1 MTMAEE
7 ISEGSIVRYSGTGTV
22 GVVKVLK
29 TEDDGEEWALLD
41 STGLYYHLSTL
52 QPIDKMPERRGIGAR
67 SLEEMEERMKA
78 EEERM
83 RSVKMEDE
91 SVESGG

>member
-1 MTMAEE
+1 MTDE
-7 ISEGSIVRYSGTGTV
+7 ICEGSIVRYGGTGSV
-22 GVVKVLK
+22 GIVKVLK
-29 TEDDGEEWALLD
+29 TEEDGEEWALLD

-52 QPIDKMPERRGIGAR
+52 QPIDKLPERREIGAR

>member
-1 MTMAEE
+1 MSEE

-22 GVVKVLK
+22 GIVKVLK
-29 TEDDGEEWALLD
+29 TEEDGEEWALLD

-52 QPIDKMPERRGIGAR
+52 QPIERLPERREIGAR
-67 SLEEMEERMKA
+67 TLEEMEERMVA

>member
-1 MTMAEE
+1 MSEE
-7 ISEGSIVRYSGTGTV
+7 ISEGSIIRYGGTGTV
-22 GVVKVLK
+22 GIVKVLK
-29 TEDDGEEWALLD
+29 TEEDGEKWALLD

-52 QPIDKMPERRGIGAR
+52 QPIEKMPERREIGAR
-67 SLEEMEERMKA
+67 TLEEMQERMKA

-83 RSVKMEDE
+83 KSVKMEDE

>member
-1 MTMAEE
+1 MSEE
-7 ISEGSIVRYSGTGTV
+7 INEGSIVRYGGTGTV
-22 GVVKVLK
+22 GIVKVLR
-29 TEDDGEEWALLD
+29 TEEDGEKWALLD

-52 QPIDKMPERRGIGAR
+52 QPIEKIPDRRGIGAR
-67 SLEEMEERMKA
+67 SLEEVQERMRA

>member
-1 MTMAEE
+1 MSEE
-7 ISEGSIVRYSGTGTV
+7 ISEGSIVRYAGTGTV
-22 GVVKVLK
+22 GTVKVLK
-29 TEDDGEEWALLD
+29 TEDDGERWALLD

-52 QPIDKMPERRGIGAR
+52 DPIDKLPERREIGAR
-67 SLEEMEERMKA
+67 TMEEMQERIKA

>member
-1 MTMAEE
+1 MSEV

-22 GVVKVLK
+22 GTVRVLK
-29 TEDDGEEWALLD
+29 TEEDGEMWALLD

-52 QPIDKMPERRGIGAR
+52 QPIDKLPERREIGAR
-67 SLEEMEERMKA
+67 TMEEMKERMKA

>member
-1 MTMAEE
+1 MSEE
-7 ISEGSIVRYSGTGTV
+7 IREGSIVRYSGTGTV
-22 GVVKVLK
+22 GTVRVLK
-29 TEDDGEEWALLD
+29 TEDDGERWALLD
-41 STGLYYHLSTL
+41 STGLYYHLSRL
-52 QPIDKMPERRGIGAR
+52 EPIDKMPERREISGR

>member
-1 MTMAEE
+1 MSEE
-7 ISEGSIVRYSGTGTV
+7 IREGSIVRYGGTGTV
-22 GVVKVLK
+22 GIVKVLK
-29 TEDDGEEWALLD
+29 AEEDGEEWALLD

-52 QPIDKMPERRGIGAR
+52 QPIEKLPERREIGAR